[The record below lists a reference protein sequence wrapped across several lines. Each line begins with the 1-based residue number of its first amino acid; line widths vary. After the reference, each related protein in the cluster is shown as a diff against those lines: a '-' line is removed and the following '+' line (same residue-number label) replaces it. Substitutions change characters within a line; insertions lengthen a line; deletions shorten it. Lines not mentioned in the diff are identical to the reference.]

1 MSENLNQ
8 INLEGINI
16 KPSKKYPIYRLLEGG
31 DLVLIETHESKFKK
45 LKPHHIGPDGM
56 LCDDLE
62 TFIKWDMFS

>member
-1 MSENLNQ
+1 MQNLNQ
-8 INLEGINI
+8 INLEGVI
-16 KPSKKYPIYRLLEGG
+16 KGTTKYPVYKLLDGG
-31 DLVLIETHESKFKK
+31 DIVLIELSEGKFKK